1 MAIHSEPAP
10 FRPQYNM
17 RYVWAISLVAAL
29 GGLMFGYDWIVIGG
43 TKPFYERLFSL
54 TTAWKQGWAMASALL
69 GCLIGAVL
77 SGTLS
82 DRFGRKRLLILAA
95 LVFVVS
101 ALGTAMVDTFWAFN
115 FWRIAGGVAIGL
127 ASILSPMYIAEIAP
141 AAVRGRLVAMNQLMI
156 VLGILLAQVV
166 NFGIDQITR
175 NADTRMLA
183 EAPVSE
189 SGWNAPRVAE
199 ELAWQ
204 VKEKDRRQF
213 IEEFT
218 DLAARRSG
226 KLDYEG
232 TAAIVKEIYSEQA
245 KAPVNTDDKLVL
257 EVVGREMTPLN
268 VTSGWRWMFGV
279 TALPACLFFVLIFFV
294 PESPRWLVK
303 NGRSSQARAVLARI
317 GGREFADR
325 ETASIEETLVG
336 EIEKVNFRDLLE
348 PKLRWIITVG
358 VIFAILQQW
367 CGMNVIF
374 YYAADLFRAAGYTV
388 SAALMN
394 IVIIGAVNL
403 TFTVVALACID
414 RFGRRILMLI
424 GFAGLALIHVLI
436 GASYIT
442 GQGGV
447 FILVL
452 TLAAIGI
459 YGLSLA
465 PVTWVV
471 LSEIFPNRIRGAAMS
486 ISVFSLWSACFIL
499 TFTFPLLVE
508 SLGTGCTFWIY
519 GVICAAGLLFTVR
532 CLPETKGKTLE
543 EIEKELVD

>member
-1 MAIHSEPAP
+1 
-10 FRPQYNM
+10 M

-54 TTAWKQGWAMASALL
+54 TTGWEQGWAMASALL

-77 SGTLS
+77 SGALS

-115 FWRIAGGVAIGL
+115 VWRIAGGVAIGL
-127 ASILSPMYIAEIAP
+127 ASILSPMYIAEVAP
-141 AAVRGRLVAMNQLMI
+141 AAVRGRLVAMNQLTI
-156 VLGILLAQVV
+156 VLGILLAQVA

-175 NADTRMLA
+175 NADMRMLA

-189 SGWNAPRVAE
+189 SGWNAARVAE

-218 DLAARRSG
+218 DLAAGRSG

-232 TAAIVKEIYSEQA
+232 TAAIVKGIYTEQA
-245 KAPVNTDDKLVL
+245 KTPVNTDDKLVL

-279 TALPACLFFVLIFFV
+279 TALPASLFFVLMFFV

-303 NGRSSQARAVLARI
+303 NGRSPQARAVLTRI

-388 SAALMN
+388 SAALFN

-403 TFTVVALACID
+403 TFTVVALACVD

-424 GFAGLALIHVLI
+424 GFAGLALLHFLI
-436 GASYIT
+436 GAGFLT
-442 GQGGV
+442 GFTGI

-452 TLAAIGI
+452 MLAAIGL

-499 TFTFPLLVE
+499 TFTFPLLKE
-508 SLGTGCTFWIY
+508 GIGAGFTFWIY
-519 GVICAAGLLFTVR
+519 GAVCTMGLVFCAKF
-532 CLPETKGKTLE
+532 LPETKGKTLE